1 MPRDEYRR
9 RLVAIL
15 SADAKDYTRL
25 MGRDESETVRT
36 LKTHL
41 QTMSEL
47 IETHRGRV
55 VDSSGDN
62 LLAEFP
68 SVVDAVR
75 CAVTIQEQLKVRNDQ
90 LAEDRR
96 MAFRIG
102 INLGDVIVGGDRVYG
117 DTVNV
122 AARVEQLAGEGEV
135 FLSGTVYDHVRNKLR
150 MGFEYRGEH
159 SVKNVPEPVR
169 VYRVNPVAP
178 GVRAWGAG
186 PLTTS
191 RRRAAILFAISGAV
205 AVATVAGFFLVDRRS
220 SSSVPTGHA
229 AFRRSPAPDSSSA
242 APGKVFA
249 DIPEKAPTPLR
260 PSTGVSRASRATV
273 PTVVASQPPL
283 PDEPSVAVMPF
294 ANMSGDPGQEYICDG
309 FTDDIITT
317 LSKMPRLVVISRSST
332 NAYKK
337 KPSTVQEASRD
348 LGVRYILEGSIQR
361 SGTRLRVNAQ
371 LLDGTS
377 GVAVWA
383 ERYDRDIGDLFE
395 TRDKL
400 LLDIASALAGKLT
413 DGDVAKITRRNT
425 NSLEAWEAIQWGRRF
440 YERYTLEDNLRA
452 RDLYRKAAA
461 LDPGYVN
468 AWMNLGT
475 TYYIEG
481 RDGKVEARGE
491 AFRKALEIA
500 DKVGA
505 MDPSYYGSYF
515 LRAAV
520 YIRQGRHDDAV
531 LYGAKAVEIEPN
543 NSIAV
548 ATLAMELNYAGQPE
562 KAVDL
567 FHQAMRLSP
576 YYRTWYLD
584 GLGLAYHLTGQ
595 HDKAI
600 GTFQKSIK
608 RAPDSVW
615 PHLRLAT
622 IYAEQGRDAE
632 THAEAAEVLRI
643 DPKFSIEAWSK
654 VSSFKDPRTHESYK
668 ALMRKAGLPE

>member
-1 MPRDEYRR
+1 MPGDEYRR

-15 SADAKDYTRL
+15 SADAMGYTRL
-25 MGRDESETVRT
+25 MGRDESGTVRA
-36 LKTHL
+36 LKAHL

-62 LLAEFP
+62 LLAEFL

-75 CAVTIQEQLKVRNDQ
+75 CAVTIQEQLKLRNDP
-90 LAEDRR
+90 LPEDRR

-102 INLGDVIVGGDRVYG
+102 INLGDVILEGDRVYG
-117 DTVNV
+117 DSVNV
-122 AARVEQLAGEGEV
+122 AARVEELAGEGEV

-150 MGFEYRGEH
+150 MGFEYRGEYA
-159 SVKNVPEPVR
+159 VKNVPEPVR
-169 VYRVNPVAP
+169 VYRVNPAAP
-178 GVRAWGAG
+178 GERAWGAR
-186 PLTTS
+186 PLTAG
-191 RRRAAILFAISGAV
+191 RRRVAVLAAISGAV
-205 AVATVAGFFLVDRRS
+205 GIAVLAGLIIADRRS
-220 SSSVPTGHA
+220 PSHVPTVHTAPRGSPAPDGSSSVP
-229 AFRRSPAPDSSSA
+229 
-242 APGKVFA
+242 GKVA
-249 DIPEKAPTPLR
+249 TDESGKSPPPK
-260 PSTGVSRASRATV
+260 PSTGVPRTSRATV
-273 PTVVASQPPL
+273 PTVAGMQPPL
-283 PDEPSVAVMPF
+283 PGEPSVAVMPF
-294 ANMSGDPGQEYICDG
+294 ANMSGDPEQDFLCDG

-317 LSKMPRLVVISRSST
+317 LSKLPRLFVISRSST
-332 NAYKK
+332 NIYKK
-337 KPSTVQEASRD
+337 KPATVQEASRD

-383 ERYDRDIGDLFE
+383 ERYDMDIVDLFE
-395 TRDKL
+395 TQDKL

-461 LDPGYVN
+461 LDPKYVN
-468 AWMNLGT
+468 AVMNIGL

-491 AFRKALEIA
+491 AFRQALEIA

-520 YIRQGRHDDAV
+520 YLRQGRHDEAV
-531 LYGAKAVEIEPN
+531 LYGTKAAEIEPN
-543 NSIAV
+543 NTGAV
-548 ATLAMELNYAGQPE
+548 AMLASELTYAGQPE
-562 KAVDL
+562 KAIEL
-567 FHQAMRLSP
+567 FHRAMRLSP

-584 GLGLAYHLTGQ
+584 GLGLAYHLAGQ

-600 GTFQKSIK
+600 ETFQKSIK
-608 RAPDSVW
+608 RAPNSVW

-632 THAEAAEVLRI
+632 MHAEAAEVLRI
-643 DPKFSIEAWSK
+643 APKFSIEDWSK
-654 VSSFKDPRTHESYK
+654 IMSFKNPKTHEFHK
-668 ALMRKAGLPE
+668 ALMRKAGLPG